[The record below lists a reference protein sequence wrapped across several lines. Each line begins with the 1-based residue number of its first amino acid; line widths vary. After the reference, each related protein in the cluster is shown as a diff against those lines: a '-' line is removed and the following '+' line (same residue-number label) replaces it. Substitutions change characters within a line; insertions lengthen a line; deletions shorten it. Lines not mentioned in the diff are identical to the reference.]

1 MRHKDKIIATVTAV
15 VAVAVIICAIVIACM
30 RLGIVEGYDFGAGA
44 YYYADIP
51 DFKDIVREDVY
62 QTDIPIWVHSSVNIS
77 IQVST
82 LQTASSSEALSHGRC
97 SVMVRSYATG
107 QRLLTNSV

>member
-51 DFKDIVREDVY
+51 DFKDIVREGVY
-62 QTDIPIWVHSSVNIS
+62 QTEIPIWVHIGLFL
-77 IQVST
+77 IW
-82 LQTASSSEALSHGRC
+82 GW
-97 SVMVRSYATG
+97 MMY
-107 QRLLTNSV
+107 RLWKWVDMH